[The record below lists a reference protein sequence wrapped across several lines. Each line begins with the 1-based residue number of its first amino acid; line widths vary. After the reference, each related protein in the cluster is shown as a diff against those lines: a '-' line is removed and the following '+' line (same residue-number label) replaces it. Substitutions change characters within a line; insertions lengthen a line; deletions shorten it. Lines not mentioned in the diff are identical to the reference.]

1 MAWHN
6 CKICN
11 GCGQLG
17 EVVFYE
23 GQYLCKDCLW
33 KALADVDERTPEER
47 EWEAIKAM
55 VTPKNLFFFSLIMTL
70 IMTLL
75 RVGGEF
81 LIRLRL
87 HLYGIPL

>member
-6 CKICN
+6 CKISN

-33 KALADVDERTPEER
+33 KALADVDERTLEER

-55 VTPKNLFFFSLIMTL
+55 VAPKNLFFLSLITTL

-75 RVGGEF
+75 RGGGE
-81 LIRLRL
+81 I
-87 HLYGIPL
+87 GGQEIPDTP

>member
-6 CKICN
+6 CKICD

-33 KALADVDERTPEER
+33 QALADVDERTPEER
-47 EWEAIKAM
+47 EWEAMKAM
-55 VTPKNLFFFSLIMTL
+55 VTPKNLFFFSLM
-70 IMTLL
+70 MTLL
-75 RVGGEF
+75 RVGWGF
-81 LIRLRL
+81 LIRL
-87 HLYGIPL
+87 HPYGVPH